1 MLELDL
7 ENDLPYFEQSFNA
20 KDGRE
25 ILATIRWN
33 VVSSCF
39 GANIFDVDNSKYLLN
54 GIPLVLGCDI
64 FAPYG
69 KLGLGSLI
77 LIDLDQTG
85 IDANINDLN
94 VRIKAVTL

>member
-7 ENDLPYFEQSFNA
+7 ENNLPYFEQSFTA
-20 KDGRE
+20 DGRE
-25 ILATIRWN
+25 ILAIIRWN

-39 GANIFDVDNSKYLLN
+39 CVNIFDVDNNKTLLS

-69 KLGLGSLI
+69 KLGIGSLI
-77 LIDLDQTG
+77 MVDLDQTG